1 MPINKETGF
10 PVQMSE
16 EAIARSREAAGNERP
31 PSFESSRRGNT
42 SSLSPEGPGPAE
54 PTNVPLS
61 PRGTPG
67 SPTGPTVDPTEPPVE
82 TPTEVTAGS
91 QETPSS
97 TPVSQATRETLEQS
111 KDAPL
116 DTLGQRGLTQSV
128 AKLQLGDDE
137 IIADP
142 TMFNVAPTTEPAVDM
157 ENLTKA
163 EVPEVGDLPEEQ
175 RAQAERAVIAK
186 DYELSLLSPEEMG
199 QNLDRLRNEEPMQ
212 AADMTA
218 EMSKLLDG
226 MENGEIPL
234 WAKPAVTKVEQQ
246 LAARGIGAS
255 SIGRDSLYNAII
267 QSAMPIAQQN
277 ASFKQDASRTNYNA
291 KVQAIF
297 SDVSAENAARQFNA
311 SSVNQKNQFMSSLQA
326 NLDSQTAARKDAIS
340 TFQLSLDSKRR
351 SLLPSLTLLKLMLL
365 LSSKIT

>member
-1 MPINKETGF
+1 
-10 PVQMSE
+10 
-16 EAIARSREAAGNERP
+16 
-31 PSFESSRRGNT
+31 
-42 SSLSPEGPGPAE
+42 
-54 PTNVPLS
+54 
-61 PRGTPG
+61 
-67 SPTGPTVDPTEPPVE
+67 
-82 TPTEVTAGS
+82 
-91 QETPSS
+91 
-97 TPVSQATRETLEQS
+97 
-111 KDAPL
+111 
-116 DTLGQRGLTQSV
+116 
-128 AKLQLGDDE
+128 
-137 IIADP
+137 
-142 TMFNVAPTTEPAVDM
+142 
-157 ENLTKA
+157 
-163 EVPEVGDLPEEQ
+163 
-175 RAQAERAVIAK
+175 
-186 DYELSLLSPEEMG
+186 
-199 QNLDRLRNEEPMQ
+199 
-212 AADMTA
+212 MTA

-340 TFQLSLDSKRR
+340 TFNASEANKTALVGFQAEVSASQFNAAQANAAAQFKDNLDQQRTLFNSQQTAAIEQSNVNWRRQTNQINTAVENQVNQTNMQNAFNLSAQATSFLWQEERDEAAWANQATENERTHRNNLEVAVMANEFTGAKAKGGWIANATDAWN
-351 SLLPSLTLLKLMLL
+351 LLED
-365 LSSKIT
+365 IFD